1 MRNQHVMASIG
12 RHAWRALVT
21 VAALASAV
29 TMACADDAGSQ
40 KDSRPQNE
48 VLKPAP
54 HDGQLTAPHLST
66 DWWLRIRHEASQGD
80 DAESSKQVFVR
91 KEEGQ

>member
-1 MRNQHVMASIG
+1 
-12 RHAWRALVT
+12 
-21 VAALASAV
+21 
-29 TMACADDAGSQ
+29 MACADDGGSQ
-40 KDSRPQNE
+40 KGSRRQNE

-54 HDGQLTAPHLST
+54 HEGRLTAPHLST
-66 DWWLRIRHEASQGD
+66 DWWLRIKHEASQGD